1 MVQHLYK
8 NKMTPPNKLRKVY
21 LALASLVLTSSLS
34 FTAQSFEQKQAQ
46 AQPEERWFEIEIILV
61 EQLMEKD
68 RYNEDFSVESAHK
81 NKTKSIDLINRQL
94 KNILTYKQQLTS
106 CDSSALDKPITSKG
120 TIEVT
125 SESLQQ
131 QISEV
136 AENITC
142 TPYQKSDFIDPVSEQ
157 LSAVPRTLDGVEDLY
172 ANTPYLIAEEHLQL
186 SYIVKSLKSSKEFR
200 PLLHLAWRQAVVAR
214 TEAVPVKLIAG
225 DNFALKQ
232 QSTPV
237 KSEEFLTQVVNEQES
252 IVDLS
257 LAVDDSEADSEI
269 VELTQAQ
276 QEDILIKQHIESI
289 VDTLQLAELEVS
301 DIANADITTATIGS
315 ANIDSATI
323 DTTSI
328 IAEIERGDIQ
338 PIIAKTE
345 TVKVVDENGVKPG
358 WFIDGLFNVHLDH
371 YLYINSEFNVFSQ
384 IQDTPTSNAKSLLVP
399 FKQNRRVIS
408 GEIHYFDHP
417 YMGMIVQIRR
427 HQRPEPE
434 AEIEAELVEPND
446 EDIIEPSN
454 SNSQTIN

>member
-8 NKMTPPNKLRKVY
+8 NKMTQPNKLRKVY

-34 FTAQSFEQKQAQ
+34 FTAQSFEQEQAE
-46 AQPEERWFEIEIILV
+46 PEERWFEIEIILV

-142 TPYQKSDFIDPVSEQ
+142 TPYQKSDFVDPVSEQ

-186 SYIVKSLKSSKEFR
+186 SYIVKSLKRSKEFR

-237 KSEEFLTQVVNEQES
+237 KREELLTQVVNEQES

-289 VDTLQLAELEVS
+289 VDTLQLAEQEVS
-301 DIANADITTATIGS
+301 DIANADITTASIGS
-315 ANIDSATI
+315 ANIDSQTI

-328 IAEIERGDIQ
+328 IAEIERGDMQ

-345 TVKVVDENGVKPG
+345 AVKVVDENGVKPG

-434 AEIEAELVEPND
+434 AEIEAELLEPND
-446 EDIIEPSN
+446 EDVIEPSN

>member
-1 MVQHLYK
+1 
-8 NKMTPPNKLRKVY
+8 
-21 LALASLVLTSSLS
+21 
-34 FTAQSFEQKQAQ
+34 
-46 AQPEERWFEIEIILV
+46 
-61 EQLMEKD
+61 
-68 RYNEDFSVESAHK
+68 
-81 NKTKSIDLINRQL
+81 
-94 KNILTYKQQLTS
+94 
-106 CDSSALDKPITSKG
+106 
-120 TIEVT
+120 
-125 SESLQQ
+125 
-131 QISEV
+131 
-136 AENITC
+136 
-142 TPYQKSDFIDPVSEQ
+142 
-157 LSAVPRTLDGVEDLY
+157 
-172 ANTPYLIAEEHLQL
+172 QL